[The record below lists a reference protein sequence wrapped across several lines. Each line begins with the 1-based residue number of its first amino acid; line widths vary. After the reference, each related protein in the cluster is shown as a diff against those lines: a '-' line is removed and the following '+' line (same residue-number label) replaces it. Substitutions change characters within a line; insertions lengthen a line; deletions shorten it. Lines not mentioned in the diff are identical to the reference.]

1 MFQQYDKAVQTVL
14 DYLVEQSYSETPC
27 KDFRRTTR
35 EFRKYLEERNLEYS
49 RSIAKAWIE
58 SLTPDFPR
66 IKFLSCRR
74 SLALVDEA
82 AR

>member
-35 EFRKYLEERNLEYS
+35 EFRKYLEERNL
-49 RSIAKAWIE
+49 
-58 SLTPDFPR
+58 
-66 IKFLSCRR
+66 CRR
-74 SLALVDEA
+74 PHYCPSRICGVVQDMPA
-82 AR
+82 